1 MKIKSMGFAFVFA
14 LVATVFMAQSAV
26 AEMGNGSTNKD
37 NLQVGTITKLGNRE
51 LTIATKFEKDS
62 KTYTLKLHPECYVQT
77 ADRGVFKKFVD
88 LKAGDLVGVYGWNL
102 TGKDS
107 DYVAR
112 RIMIL
117 DSNSYLIKRLEAD
130 AKAGVYYKHEK

>member
-14 LVATVFMAQSAV
+14 LVATVFLAQSAV
-26 AEMGNGSTNKD
+26 AELGNGSTNKD
-37 NLQVGTITKLGNRE
+37 CLQIGTITKLGNRE

-62 KTYTLKLHPECYVQT
+62 KTYTLKLHPDAYVQT
-77 ADRGVFKKFVD
+77 ADRGVFKKFAE
-88 LKAGDLVGVYGWNL
+88 LKTGELVAVYGWNL
-102 TGKDS
+102 DGN

-112 RIMIL
+112 RIVIL
-117 DSNSYLIKRLEAD
+117 DPNSYLIKRLESD